1 MEDKINALYI
11 REQNIFKSTA
21 EKIILSSNEIVHD
34 NILAMFDNIDEINR
48 KLLKFLKDKEVI
60 TDKYINKRK
69 RDNKYEELDFMLLKV

>member
-21 EKIILSSNEIVHD
+21 EKLVLSSNEIVHD

-48 KLLKFLKDKEVI
+48 KLLKFLKDKEI
-60 TDKYINKRK
+60 INNKYINKK
-69 RDNKYEELDFMLLKV
+69 KKESKYEELDSMLLKV